1 MLVSNLDN
9 LCENPDIKVMNNI
22 VSENVSFLVEIVIK
36 LKNDWKEWMTIFIK
50 EKLSFL
56 KILKYQK
63 IILMISII

>member
-9 LCENPDIKVMNNI
+9 LREIPDIKVMNKI